1 MALAGQ
7 QTVHLAATVD
17 GERPL
22 SSSPFPATS
31 VINANNPF
39 PQSPSP
45 AYVLLTQNIVGGP
58 YPYSNANSYPKANC
72 AVDVKYNT
80 GAFNQQSTIYLIESF
95 ATVVAGL

>member
-7 QTVHLAATVD
+7 QIVHLAATVD
-17 GERPL
+17 GDRPL
-22 SSSPFPATS
+22 SGSPFPPTS

-45 AYVLLTQNIVGGP
+45 AFVLLTQNIVGGP
-58 YPYSNANSYPKANC
+58 YPYSNPNSYPKANC

-80 GAFNQQSTIYLIESF
+80 GAFNQQSTILLVESF
-95 ATVVAGL
+95 ATVQAAL